1 MGASQTPADL
11 MTFVVLQVITAGLSL
26 LLFDVVLTS
35 ATVGW

>member
-1 MGASQTPADL
+1 MGASQTPANL
-11 MTFVVLQVITAGLSL
+11 MAFAVLQVITAGLSL